1 MENEN
6 IKSYSLQLDDFE
18 NNVILNKLADIDL
31 DSDSNFGLYD
41 TIIKSFIDGDFD
53 TIYNSK
59 AFNGLSNEEK
69 SELLKKG
76 KLYIN
81 LCFSKGGTSNWYEY
95 CSKNFYEDSRMCLIN
110 ILRNFDNLL
119 TILRYGGED
128 SLRMISSFVDDKILE
143 DGSMFDKLNEY
154 FPNNAVL
161 TQAMIELGQPTN
173 NFSRYSN
180 KYKKLLCENAD
191 GVLYIREN
199 NLYSFRS
206 PYSIAL
212 DVTRIINGKII
223 TDYFD
228 YDKYHELISDES
240 LFIDALFS
248 LSVEKGSKVDLNSDF
263 IK

>member
-1 MENEN
+1 
-6 IKSYSLQLDDFE
+6 
-18 NNVILNKLADIDL
+18 
-31 DSDSNFGLYD
+31 
-41 TIIKSFIDGDFD
+41 
-53 TIYNSK
+53 
-59 AFNGLSNEEK
+59 
-69 SELLKKG
+69 
-76 KLYIN
+76 
-81 LCFSKGGTSNWYEY
+81 
-95 CSKNFYEDSRMCLIN
+95 MCLIN
-110 ILRNFDNLL
+110 VLRNFDNLL

-143 DGSMFDKLNEY
+143 DGSMFDKLNVY

-191 GVLYIREN
+191 GVLYTREN

-206 PYSIAL
+206 PYSIAS
-212 DVTRIINGKII
+212 DITRIIKGKIT

-248 LSVEKGSKVDLNSDF
+248 LSVERGSKVDLNSDF